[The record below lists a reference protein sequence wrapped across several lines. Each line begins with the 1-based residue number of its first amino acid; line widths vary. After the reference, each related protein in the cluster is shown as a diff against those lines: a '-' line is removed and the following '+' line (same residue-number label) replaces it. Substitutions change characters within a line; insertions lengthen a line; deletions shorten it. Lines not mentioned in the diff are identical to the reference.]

1 MSVEKTVFR
10 GAGWLGMFKS
20 FSQIFSWCITIIV
33 ARILSPKD
41 YGIMEMATVLTGYA
55 AMFSELGLGSAIIQ
69 RKEID
74 DNELSSLFW
83 LITIISGILAI
94 FAIFAAYPTCW
105 IFKEPRVIPITQ
117 AVSLLFVFTG
127 LLIVPNSLLQKRL
140 KFKQIGF
147 FEMTGVFI
155 SSTCMLLIAKAGGG
169 VWTLICGHIIR
180 EFVKLCFAS
189 YYCKWFPRLH
199 FDFKSS
205 ISYLKFGITIA
216 LGGSFYYIYNK
227 CDRFFAGKNW
237 NAGSL
242 GLYSFALELASV
254 PTNKIVTIIN
264 QVSYAGFAKL
274 QDQENEFNSFYLNII
289 KTISILVFPLYVG
302 LFLVGEDIVK
312 LFLNEKWFGMI
323 FLFKGLC
330 LVQILTSLI
339 AVNNIALNAKGRPQ
353 RSLLFNIAMTVCL
366 VPSFYFATKAGFKT
380 ILIPWFTVYIILAIT
395 LVLHT
400 LKKLH
405 IKLTTY
411 LNVLKPSLIAV
422 LLMTLAIK
430 IIQLIPFHQI
440 NFQYIKITTL
450 SINILTGALV
460 YGLIIWLLDRTIFT
474 KFRKLFFS
482 K

>member
-1 MSVEKTVFR
+1 
-10 GAGWLGMFKS
+10 
-20 FSQIFSWCITIIV
+20 
-33 ARILSPKD
+33 
-41 YGIMEMATVLTGYA
+41 MEMATVITGYA

-69 RKEID
+69 RKSID
-74 DNELSSLFW
+74 EKDLSSLFW
-83 LITIISGILAI
+83 LIVLISIVLAF
-94 FAIFAAYPTCW
+94 FAIFAAYPTSW

-117 AVSLLFVFTG
+117 AVSILFIITG
-127 LLIVPNSLLQKRL
+127 LLIVPNSLLQKGL

-155 SSTCMLLIAKAGGG
+155 SSISMLLIAKAGGG

-216 LGGSFYYIYNK
+216 VGGSFYYIYNK

-242 GLYSFALELASV
+242 GLYSFALELASM

-274 QDQENEFNSFYLNII
+274 QDQEKEFNAFFLNII
-289 KTISILVFPLYVG
+289 KSISILVFPLYIG
-302 LFLVGEDIVK
+302 LFLVGEDVIR

-330 LVQILTSLI
+330 LVQIFTSLI
-339 AVNNIALNAKGRPQ
+339 AVNNYALNAKGRPQ
-353 RSLLFNIAMTVCL
+353 RTLLFNLSMTICL
-366 VPSFYFATKAGFKT
+366 VPSFYFATKYGFKT
-380 ILIPWFTVYIILAIT
+380 ILIPWFTIYFVLAI
-395 LVLHT
+395 LQVLHT
-400 LKKLH
+400 LSKLK
-405 IKLTTY
+405 ISIASYLT
-411 LNVLKPSLIAV
+411 VLRPSVIAVVVMGIAV
-422 LLMTLAIK
+422 LLAE
-430 IIQLIPFHQI
+430 LIPFSLSHYANMKFI
-440 NFQYIKITTL
+440 ALSTKILIGGFVYIGI
-450 SINILTGALV
+450 IAL
-460 YGLIIWLLDRTIFT
+460 IDKTSLLKVKKMIFN
-474 KFRKLFFS
+474 K
-482 K
+482 